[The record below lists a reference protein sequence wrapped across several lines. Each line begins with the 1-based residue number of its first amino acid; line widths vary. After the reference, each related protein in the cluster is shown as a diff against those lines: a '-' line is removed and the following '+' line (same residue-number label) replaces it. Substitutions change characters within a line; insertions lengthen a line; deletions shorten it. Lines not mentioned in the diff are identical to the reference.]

1 MCSVS
6 GSSSSSSG
14 SSGSSGS
21 RGRSNRSGSDGG
33 NGSDII
39 SHQTSSSGSSRGGGR
54 SSGGGGSSGG
64 SSSSA
69 SKGFSSLVYLTYLLI
84 SYLLCILLI
93 YFNRECLL
101 PCLMHPPPLKIIM
114 PLYRICLNKLI
125 LVTSVHPCLLPH
137 ELERTLYTL
146 VLQYV
151 WYGTYCGTYGT
162 VVHKIL
168 YCGIYGM
175 IYDARWCKSIDDE
188 VCTSVTIAI

>member
-1 MCSVS
+1 MP
-6 GSSSSSSG
+6 
-14 SSGSSGS
+14 
-21 RGRSNRSGSDGG
+21 
-33 NGSDII
+33 
-39 SHQTSSSGSSRGGGR
+39 
-54 SSGGGGSSGG
+54 
-64 SSSSA
+64 SA
-69 SKGFSSLVYLTYLLI
+69 
-84 SYLLCILLI
+84 
-93 YFNRECLL
+93 L
-101 PCLMHPPPLKIIM
+101 PYAPPPLKIIM

-188 VCTSVTIAI
+188 VCTSVTIAIWLVVSICKVTSILLLYTCIGLYVYAHHIYYRDDTHYHHWVHKRHLLASLPSFSLPYYTLLLCSLSSFSPPFPPTPSPPTNSICLCHLPQRACQQ